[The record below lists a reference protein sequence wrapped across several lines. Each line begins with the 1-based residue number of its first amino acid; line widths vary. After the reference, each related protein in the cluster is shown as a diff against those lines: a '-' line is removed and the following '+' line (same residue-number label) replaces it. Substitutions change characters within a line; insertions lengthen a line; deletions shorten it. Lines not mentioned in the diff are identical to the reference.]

1 MYYDSKV
8 DMFATIDPNI
18 AKKLPEKSLNKYRNY
33 LDKGFVA
40 HEDHSTG
47 IKLLGDEGDSHNLD
61 LDFFMFMF
69 LIQESRTGGRS
80 LLESGN
86 SKRMLTKQLT
96 KWDLLL

>member
-1 MYYDSKV
+1 MYDRINS
-8 DMFATIDPNI
+8 
-18 AKKLPEKSLNKYRNY
+18 
-33 LDKGFVA
+33 
-40 HEDHSTG
+40 
-47 IKLLGDEGDSHNLD
+47 DSHN

-96 KWDLLL
+96 KDIGID